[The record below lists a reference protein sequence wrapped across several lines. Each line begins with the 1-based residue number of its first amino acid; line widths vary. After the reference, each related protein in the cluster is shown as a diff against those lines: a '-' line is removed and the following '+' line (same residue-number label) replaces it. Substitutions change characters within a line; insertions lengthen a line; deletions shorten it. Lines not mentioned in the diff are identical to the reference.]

1 MAIRTID
8 DSLLQGIAEAIQA
21 KDGGGKMYDTE
32 MRGRIQALN
41 VTDKW
46 ELLNEVTLDADVS
59 IIKIDISAYKNDYSA
74 FLVAPQLTPSNYA
87 EWFYFGGECKQGA
100 YVKGMYSNHS
110 LTRGAFE
117 YPNYFGYY
125 SADLHM
131 LLPNNAEGKM
141 NYNMPI
147 ADNQYL
153 VLSLFVNSTTF
164 LSGGSYKLYGKK
176 AEDYLNV
183 D

>member
-8 DSLLQGIAEAIQA
+8 DSILQGTAEAIQA

-87 EWFYFGGECKQGA
+87 EWLYFGVESKQGM
-100 YVKGMYSNHS
+100 YVKGTYSNHR
-110 LTRGAFE
+110 LTSGAFE
-117 YPNYFGYY
+117 YPNYFGYC
-125 SADLHM
+125 SADLNVF
-131 LLPNNAEGKM
+131 LPNNAGGIT
-141 NYNMPI
+141 YVIPI
-147 ADNQYL
+147 ADIQYL
-153 VLSLFVNSTTF
+153 VLSLYENATTF

-176 AEDYLNV
+176 AEDYLNA